1 MTYASQH
8 AHQPAARL
16 EVLQQEH
23 QSLEMRLK
31 ELGKHLSLTP
41 EEQYEAMVIKKRK
54 LALKDQIS
62 AMNTQSHEPS

>member
-1 MTYASQH
+1 MTHTSQH
-8 AHQPAARL
+8 AHQPAGL
-16 EVLQQEH
+16 EALQQEH
-23 QSLEMRLK
+23 QSLESRLK

-62 AMNTQSHEPS
+62 SMHVQTNEPS